1 MNPGNG
7 MGGRIRTDY
16 EAVLSAASRPDRRR
30 LMGWLVEGPLT
41 ADGAVLPWVNPA
53 HSGDARPAVAG
64 LLLALLAQDIDDGPR
79 MPKDRAASQL
89 ARCRR
94 ILEAQLADLGD
105 RGMVGDDGVDDLF
118 DSGIVLHG
126 LLRLYERMVE
136 AIDDGALRLLG
147 AAIERVY
154 AGVLNGIANQR
165 VSSGSPGEPHWRQ
178 VWGSHHLRLAL
189 PLAAYDRT
197 FATAG
202 EVRPAAAIRRLLR
215 DLMPQAED
223 GRCVVH
229 RGGERIYVPACCYAA
244 EGLLAVEPT
253 VDAGARPQAV
263 ATATWLATIQ
273 QGDGSMLAWHDG
285 ERAFGPRRSD
295 IVGQSVRLWAAVDR
309 HRFARSIARGLEHLA
324 SLQSPCG
331 GLRYGPESD
340 DISTRST
347 IFAAQAIAWAEG
359 DRRARWLV

>member
-1 MNPGNG
+1 MNPGSE

-30 LMGWLVEGPLT
+30 LMGWLVEGPLL
-41 ADGAVLPWVNPA
+41 ADGAVLSWVNPA
-53 HSGDARPAVAG
+53 HPGHADPAGAG

-94 ILEAQLADLGD
+94 IFEALLVDLGG
-105 RGMVGDDGVDDLF
+105 RGMVSRDGGDDLLDG
-118 DSGIVLHG
+118 GIVLHG

-136 AIDDGALRLLG
+136 EIDDGALQRLG
-147 AAIERVY
+147 AVIERVY
-154 AGVLNGIANQR
+154 AGVLRGISNRRA
-165 VSSGSPGEPHWRQ
+165 SSGDVCESPA
-178 VWGSHHLRLAL
+178 WGAHHLKLAL
-189 PLAAYDRT
+189 PLVAYDRT
-197 FATAG
+197 FATEG
-202 EVRPAAAIRRLLR
+202 EVRPGAALRRLLN
-215 DLMPQAED
+215 DLMPLAEG
-223 GRCVVH
+223 GRFVRH
-229 RGGERIYVPACCYAA
+229 RRSSRSYVPACCCAA

-273 QGDGSMLAWHDG
+273 QADGGMLAWHDG

-324 SLQSPCG
+324 GLQSPCG

-340 DISTRST
+340 DVSTRST
-347 IFAAQAIAWAEG
+347 IIAAQAIAWAEG